1 MHVLIKAHRDS
12 GLELLGDIV
21 HLGVQN
27 PVKLALQGRHL
38 LRGHGTH
45 CSDAQSSDPRQP
57 GTETNFMERTQKIK
71 PLKM

>member
-1 MHVLIKAHRDS
+1 MYVLIKAHRDS
-12 GLELLGDIV
+12 CLELLGDIV

-45 CSDAQSSDPRQP
+45 CSNAQSSDPRHGDQFY
-57 GTETNFMERTQKIK
+57 GKNTENKAS
-71 PLKM
+71 

>member
-1 MHVLIKAHRDS
+1 MYVLIKAHRDS

-45 CSDAQSSDPRQP
+45 CSEFRSKAQRDQFY
-57 GTETNFMERTQKIK
+57 GKKTDKN
-71 PLKM
+71 